1 MGVNEHERLTSI
13 ALGQKIRNIVFVAVL
28 QFTVTVASS
37 TISISLKTD
46 SCCTPDTTSI
56 LLHVD
61 FHVGKRNLCHLFMLM
76 KYLNLFGFV

>member
-13 ALGQKIRNIVFVAVL
+13 TLGQKIRNIVVVAVL

-46 SCCTPDTTSI
+46 SCCTPDYFP
-56 LLHVD
+56 D
-61 FHVGKRNLCHLFMLM
+61 FSNSFISLV
-76 KYLNLFGFV
+76 